1 MWPFGLEENGWS
13 TKDPNRGKSYRLW
26 AYIMKHKET
35 FFKFSAF
42 KLGNG
47 NKIRFWKNNWC
58 SVEPLAEKFP
68 NLFSLS
74 LNKDAYVADC
84 WGIVTHSWNLGLRRN
99 MFDNELN
106 NVASIL

>member
-47 NKIRFWKNNWC
+47 NKIRFWKN
-58 SVEPLAEKFP
+58 SYDERQDTVLRKRTKKIPTSSDEIKRDRRVVTPQ
-68 NLFSLS
+68 
-74 LNKDAYVADC
+74 ADR
-84 WGIVTHSWNLGLRRN
+84 SDK
-99 MFDNELN
+99 M
-106 NVASIL
+106 